1 MTEMTEI
8 QLTPAE
14 LEMITIKREQEELAK
29 KEQQLKA
36 QLKLQTEIAAAENS
50 IAILIAEDDA
60 QIAAAKAFGPKLPGW
75 NFEIKTRSEQKMV
88 KNSWK
93 DVDPIWSKTFERRT
107 ALYTYKTFSIEV
119 SKHIVYTISS
129 WRSVGTD
136 KGYKMSLLGPDVEW
150 SYRNK
155 KLTNPATIIAK
166 VAQIESAKKAK
177 EEAKAKQLTAVEST
191 IAKLKATYNDATIVE
206 GTSGSYSNPHS
217 RRDWIS
223 YPTVTVTLANGVKV
237 EYRIY
242 SDGSLGRLDITFP
255 NQKDAYSLLSALNTI

>member
-8 QLTPAE
+8 QLTTAE

-36 QLKLQTEIAAAENS
+36 QLKLQAEIAAAENS
-50 IAILIAEDDA
+50 IASLIAEDDK

-75 NFEIKTRSEQKMV
+75 NFEIRTRPEQKMV
-88 KNSWK
+88 KANWE

-119 SKHIVYTISS
+119 SKHIVYGSS

-166 VAQIESAKKAK
+166 VAQIESDKKAK
-177 EEAKAKQLTAVEST
+177 EEAKAKQLSAVEST

-206 GTSGSYSNPHS
+206 GTSGAYTNPYS
-217 RRDWIS
+217 RRDWIN
-223 YPTVTVTLANGVKV
+223 YPIVTVTLANGVKV
-237 EYRIY
+237 VYRIY
-242 SDGSLGRLDITFP
+242 SDGSLGRLEITFP
-255 NQKDAYSLLSALNTI
+255 NQKDAYSLLSALNTL

>member
-1 MTEMTEI
+1 MTKMTEL

-29 KEQQLKA
+29 KEQQLKK
-36 QLKLQTEIAAAENS
+36 QLALQTEIAAAEKD
-50 IAILIAEDDA
+50 IASLIAEDDA

-75 NFEIKTRSEQKMV
+75 NFEIRTKPAQKMV

-93 DVDPIWSKTFERRT
+93 DTDPIWSKTFERRT

-119 SKHIVYTISS
+119 SKHIVYSSS
-129 WRSVGTD
+129 WRARGED
-136 KGYKMSLLGPDVEW
+136 KGYKMSLLGPDVEYT
-150 SYRNK
+150 YRNK
-155 KLTNPATIIAK
+155 MLINPATIIAK
-166 VAQIESAKKAK
+166 VATIESAKKAK
-177 EEAKAKQLTAVEST
+177 EEANAKQLTAVEST

-206 GTSGSYSNPHS
+206 GTSGSYCNTYK
-217 RRDWIS
+217 RKDWIN
-223 YPTVTVTLANGVKV
+223 YPIVTVTLANGVKV
-237 EYRIY
+237 VYRIY